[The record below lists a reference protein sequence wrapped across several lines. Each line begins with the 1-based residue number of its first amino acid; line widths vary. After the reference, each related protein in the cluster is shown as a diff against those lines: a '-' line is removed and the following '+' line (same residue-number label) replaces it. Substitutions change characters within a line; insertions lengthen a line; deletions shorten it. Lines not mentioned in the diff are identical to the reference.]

1 MTVHMPRR
9 HTILS
14 PLLPLHLPLHPDFH
28 SFRPII
34 RRSNF
39 LEPRVLESLFGGD
52 AVCGVVNKDL
62 AEEIEE
68 EAAEG
73 VVRRDDVLF

>member
-1 MTVHMPRR
+1 MTVHMSRR

-14 PLLPLHLPLHPDFH
+14 PPLPLHLPLHPNFH
-28 SFRPII
+28 GFSTIV
-34 RRSNF
+34 RRSYF